1 MDRKEMIKKL
11 EEHLGVEPRYLG
23 VPTFNY
29 EIRTANEI
37 FTIDRLGSITKEDGE
52 AVTMEEIINKPEA
65 EESNV
70 RAGNSILTNQEQGK
84 LKIKIDMKDHSADS
98 IKNIINML
106 YSKQHLIM
114 MSFQTEEYFIDDDFA
129 EELNKEEI
137 NGLEELKAA
146 IEKLGRDRCPGFK
159 IDFEQEIFTFYLNG
173 SRLSSERAK
182 AFKDLCFL
190 ISEYSKT
197 LNWASYKQAQN
208 DNPKYALRTWLIRI
222 GMNGPK
228 YKESRRT
235 LLKHLEGS
243 SAFRKVGD
251 KDEA

>member
-11 EEHLGVEPRYLG
+11 GEHLGLEPKYLG

-29 EIRTANEI
+29 EIKTDQEVY
-37 FTIDRLGSITKEDGE
+37 TIDRRGIITKSDGE
-52 AVTMEEIINKPEA
+52 TITADEILHQSEIEK
-65 EESNV
+65 SLYQD
-70 RAGNSILTNQEQGK
+70 S
-84 LKIKIDMKDHSADS
+84 DS
-98 IKNIINML
+98 IQVKIEFEDHTATSLKNIINMI

-114 MSFQTEEYFIDDDFA
+114 MSFQTEEHFMNDDFIQ
-129 EELNKEEI
+129 ELNKEEI
-137 NGLEELKAA
+137 NDLKELKAS
-146 IEKLGRDRCPGFK
+146 IEKLGRDRFPGFS
-159 IDFEQEIFTFYLNG
+159 IDFEEESFTFYLHG
-173 SRLSSERAK
+173 SSLSSERAK

-197 LNWASYKQAQN
+197 LNRASFKQAQD

-222 GMNGPK
+222 GMKGPE
-228 YKESRRT
+228 YKESRKT